1 MSLLEDKLSTMKYE
15 GWRGNVYKDTRG
27 NPTVGWGFNLNDKL
41 VNSMIPDDVKN
52 GSRELTQAEGIPIFN
67 KLYDRAEQTA
77 KTYIGD
83 KFDKLPDAVKSI
95 VTDMSYNMGS
105 KIKGFKDMK
114 QAILTGDSQGIA
126 YAMKDSKWFNQ
137 VGNRSKEHFKN
148 IVSMG
153 DY

>member
-1 MSLLEDKLSTMKYE
+1 MKLEDKLVTMKYE
-15 GWRGNVYKDTRG
+15 GWRGKPYNDTLG
-27 NPTVGWGFNLNDKL
+27 IPHIGWGFNLTDPIVK
-41 VNSMIPDDVKN
+41 SAIPDDVKN
-52 GSRELTQAEGIPIFN
+52 GSRELTKSEAMPIFE
-67 KLYDRAEQTA
+67 KLYSRAEQTA
-77 KTYIGD
+77 RDYVGD
-83 KFDKLPDAVKSI
+83 KFDKLPDAVKGI

-137 VGNRSKEHFKN
+137 VGNRSKAHFNN
-148 IVSMG
+148 IVSLG